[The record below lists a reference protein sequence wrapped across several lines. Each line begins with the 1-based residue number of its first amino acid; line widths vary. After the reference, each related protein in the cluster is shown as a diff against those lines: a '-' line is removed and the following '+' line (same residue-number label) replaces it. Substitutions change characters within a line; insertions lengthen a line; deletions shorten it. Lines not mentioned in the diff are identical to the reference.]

1 MLVGVSVC
9 ERAASWMVVMV
20 NAAVAVHVG
29 MGVGMGT
36 ATARIVCVMS
46 MRVMSMRVILAVLVV
61 RKRAATFMVVMPVGC
76 ISCVIV
82 RMSHLVL
89 AMAGFR
95 AAHSSIVHQR
105 RVMG

>member
-20 NAAVAVHVG
+20 NAAVAVHMG

-36 ATARIVCVMS
+36 ATAHI

-61 RKRAATFMVVMPVGC
+61 RKRAATFMVVMPVGF

>member
-20 NAAVAVHVG
+20 NAAVAVHMG

-36 ATARIVCVMS
+36 ATARI
-46 MRVMSMRVILAVLVV
+46 MRVVSMRVILAVLVV

-76 ISCVIV
+76 ISCVVV

-95 AAHSSIVHQR
+95 AAHSSIVRQR

>member
-20 NAAVAVHVG
+20 NAAVAVHMG

-36 ATARIVCVMS
+36 ATAHI

-82 RMSHLVL
+82 RMSYLVL

>member
-20 NAAVAVHVG
+20 NAAVAVHMG

-36 ATARIVCVMS
+36 ATARI
-46 MRVMSMRVILAVLVV
+46 MRVILAVLVV